1 LNSTLV
7 ATERTMVSIMEN
19 YQTLNGDIEV
29 PDILRKYMGDIKKI
43 KI

>member
-1 LNSTLV
+1 V

-19 YQTLNGDIEV
+19 YQTSNGEV
-29 PDILRKYMGDIKKI
+29 EIPDILQKYMGDIKKI